1 MLAVLLLLTGCTGTG
16 TPEGNAPASGTASP
30 PQPSPSRSSPSAPSS
45 QLPVPATS
53 APAVSAPPPT
63 TEVAGCPGE
72 ACTSVALTGDLLLH
86 EGLWEQAAVDGG
98 GELDFGPM
106 LAAQEEYVA
115 PADLA
120 ICHQETPLA
129 EPDGPYFG
137 FPAFNVPPQIA
148 DAVVDLGYDACT
160 TASNHTLDAGTAG
173 LNRTLD
179 TLDKAGLE
187 HTGSYRT
194 PEEAAEPLIVD
205 TGEARIAVITGTYAL
220 NGIVPEFGWQVDQ
233 LDPAGMIAKAR
244 MARDAGADVVLA
256 AVHAGDEYAD
266 YANAQQQE
274 IAHALVDSG
283 EFDLIYGHHSHSVVP
298 IEKYNGVWIVYGL
311 GNTIAAH
318 LTPDIRNTEGLL
330 VEVSFEQD
338 DDGGWQGAGLRWLPA
353 TWNGPNH
360 RWCPVAAFNL
370 EEMAALNTSCI
381 SSAEDAASRLRSKVT
396 AESMG
401 AAEAGAV
408 EWAPPTSFRRPG
420 TSRQGMRMECA

>member
-1 MLAVLLLLTGCTGTG
+1 MLLLLTGCTGTG
-16 TPEGNAPASGTASP
+16 TPEGNAPASRTASP
-30 PQPSPSRSSPSAPSS
+30 PQSSPSAPGS
-45 QLPVPATS
+45 QSPVPATS
-53 APAVSAPPPT
+53 APEVSAPPPA
-63 TEVAGCPGE
+63 TEAAGCPGE
-72 ACTSVALTGDLLLH
+72 PCTSVVLTGDLLLH
-86 EGLWEQAAVDGG
+86 EGLWEQAALDGG
-98 GELDFGPM
+98 GDLDFRPL

-129 EPDGPYFG
+129 ESGGPFSG
-137 FPAFNVPPQIA
+137 FPAFNAPPQIA
-148 DAVVDLGYDACT
+148 DAVADLGYDACT

-194 PEEAAEPLIVD
+194 PEEAAEPLIVN

-233 LDPAGMIAKAR
+233 LDPAAMIAKADK
-244 MARDAGADVVLA
+244 ARGAGADVVLA

-274 IAHALVDSG
+274 VAHALVDSG
-283 EFDLIYGHHSHSVVP
+283 RFDLVYGHHSHSVLP

-318 LTPDIRNTEGLL
+318 LTPNIRNTEGLL
-330 VEVSFEQD
+330 VEVSFEQN

-353 TWNGPNH
+353 TWNGPGH

-370 EEMAALNTSCI
+370 EEMAASKTSCV
-381 SSAEDAASRLRSKVT
+381 SSAEDAASRQRSKVT
-396 AESMG
+396 VESMG

-408 EWAPPTSFRRPG
+408 EW
-420 TSRQGMRMECA
+420 QE

>member
-1 MLAVLLLLTGCTGTG
+1 MNRSSTSIVRAAALSVLLLLPGCSGSGSVSPTGPPDIADTT
-16 TPEGNAPASGTASP
+16 SP
-30 PQPSPSRSSPSAPSS
+30 PPGAPSPGTSATARPKPESPSPTPLRTTAAKT
-45 QLPVPATS
+45 AT
-53 APAVSAPPPT
+53 
-63 TEVAGCPGE
+63 CPGGE
-72 ACTSVALTGDLLLH
+72 CLTVVLTGDLLLH

-98 GELDFGPM
+98 GQLDFGPM
-106 LAAQEEYVA
+106 LAAQEEYIA
-115 PADLA
+115 PADFA

-129 EPDGPYFG
+129 EPGGPYSG

-148 DAVVDLGYDACT
+148 DAVANLGYDACT

-179 TLDKAGLE
+179 TLDTAGLE

-194 PEEAAEPLIVD
+194 AAEAAEPLIVD

-233 LDPAGMIAKAR
+233 LDPAVMIAKADE
-244 MARDAGADVVLA
+244 AREAGADVVLA

-274 IAHALVDSG
+274 VAHALVDSG
-283 EFDLIYGHHSHSVVP
+283 RFDLVYGHHSHSVLP

-338 DDGGWQGAGLRWLPA
+338 DDGGWQGAGIRWLPA
-353 TWNGPNH
+353 TWNGPAH
-360 RWCPVAAFNL
+360 RWCPVAAVNL
-370 EEMAALNTSCI
+370 EEMAALGTSCV
-381 SSAEDAASRLRSKVT
+381 STEADAASRQRSKVT
-396 AESMG
+396 VESMG
-401 AAEAGAV
+401 AADAGAV
-408 EWAPPTSFRRPG
+408 EW
-420 TSRQGMRMECA
+420 QGQ